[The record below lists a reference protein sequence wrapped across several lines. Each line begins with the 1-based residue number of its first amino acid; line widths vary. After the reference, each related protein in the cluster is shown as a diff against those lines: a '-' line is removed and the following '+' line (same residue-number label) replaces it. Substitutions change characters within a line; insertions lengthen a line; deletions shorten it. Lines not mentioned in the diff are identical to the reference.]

1 MNIGTQD
8 GIHEHLVQK
17 VLPQVVGNNLNL
29 TVTKPKHME
38 MTMTKINN
46 YIKRLI
52 MSFLAMAMIVI
63 PGTALAAMPDP
74 IKKDMLEKG
83 KKVYFKRCVWCHGVE
98 GGGDGPSAE
107 RLFTRPRNFIQGTFK
122 IRVTD
127 SGELP
132 MDINLINTVKNGLQ
146 GSAMPAWG
154 EFLAED
160 EILAVVQFVKSL
172 VQDREWDDEDEE
184 VNNVITGVGA
194 DLGDSG
200 KGALGDAPWA
210 ATTGPYHLG
219 VPQEHIDAGKELFMK
234 NKCWECHG
242 GEGRGDGN
250 PTMKDD
256 WGFPIV
262 AANWQQCWNFRGARR
277 DPFNPF
283 VIARTISTGL
293 NGTPMPNF
301 REQLTGPERWQVAA
315 FVNSLCPRKKIDPL
329 TNKPIPDFLI
339 QSVYTEGKVVEK
351 INDPS
356 WYSPDTDYRI
366 VPLAEELVDNPMKHH
381 IAMAGQITR
390 GKRNFDPKADN
401 LWVSSRWSAEDQAVY
416 YLVEYDLRFMS
427 EDPEYPDAVAIQWP
441 AKLQDLFG
449 AEKPY
454 FIFGDS
460 KKPVDVWK
468 ASFMAKDYS
477 ATNAPNDKGYQLD
490 VTVAETV
497 GNGFDAIAEKDSEA
511 KVEVVDSIFHQ
522 GRVKVMFKRALKTE
536 GEYDVQIPTEQFIP
550 VSFMQWAGRDKEHD
564 EHMAISTWYYT
575 ILKPALP
582 DSLYYMPPIIA
593 TIFICFQG
601 WLVWM
606 TKRTRKMYDTGKVQ
620 RDELPK

>member
-1 MNIGTQD
+1 
-8 GIHEHLVQK
+8 
-17 VLPQVVGNNLNL
+17 
-29 TVTKPKHME
+29 
-38 MTMTKINN
+38 MTKINN

-74 IKKDMLEKG
+74 IKKDLLEKG

-98 GGGDGPSAE
+98 GGGDGPSAD

-184 VNNVITGVGA
+184 VNNVITEISA
-194 DLGDSG
+194 DNG
-200 KGALGDAPWA
+200 KGPLGDAPWA
-210 ATTGPYHLG
+210 ATSGPYHLG
-219 VPQEHIDAGKELFMK
+219 VPQEHIDAGKELFIK
-234 NKCWECHG
+234 NKCFECHG

-277 DPFNPF
+277 DPYNPF

-468 ASFMAKDYS
+468 ASFMAKDYG
-477 ATNAPNDKGYQLD
+477 ATNAPNDIGYQLD
-490 VTVAETV
+490 VSGAETV
-497 GNGFDAIAEKDSEA
+497 GNGFDAIAEKDSEG

-536 GEYDVQIPTEQFIP
+536 GEFDVQIPTEQFIP

>member
-1 MNIGTQD
+1 M
-8 GIHEHLVQK
+8 
-17 VLPQVVGNNLNL
+17 VGNNFNL

-38 MTMTKINN
+38 MTMTKNNN

-52 MSFLAMAMIVI
+52 LSFLAMAMIVI
-63 PGTALAAMPDP
+63 PGTALAGTAPDP

-468 ASFMAKDYS
+468 ASFMAKDYG

-490 VTVAETV
+490 VSVKETV
-497 GNGFDAIAEKDSEA
+497 GNGFDAIAEKDSEGT
-511 KVEVVDSIFHQ
+511 VEVVDSIFHQ
-522 GRVKVMFKRALKTE
+522 GRVKIMFKRSLKTE
-536 GEYDVQIPTEQFIP
+536 GENDVQIPTEQFIP

>member
-1 MNIGTQD
+1 M
-8 GIHEHLVQK
+8 
-17 VLPQVVGNNLNL
+17 VGNNLNL

-98 GGGDGPSAE
+98 GGGDGPSAD

-184 VNNVITGVGA
+184 VNNVITEISA
-194 DLGDSG
+194 DNG
-200 KGALGDAPWA
+200 KGPLGDAPWGS
-210 ATTGPYHLG
+210 TSGPYHLG
-219 VPQEHIDAGKELFMK
+219 VPQEHIDAGKELFIK
-234 NKCWECHG
+234 NKCFECHG

-277 DPFNPF
+277 DAYNPF

-301 REQLTGPERWQVAA
+301 REQMTGPERWQVAA

-427 EDPEYPDAVAIQWP
+427 EDPEFPDAVAIQWP

-468 ASFMAKDYS
+468 ASFMAKDYG

>member
-1 MNIGTQD
+1 M
-8 GIHEHLVQK
+8 
-17 VLPQVVGNNLNL
+17 VGNNLNL

-98 GGGDGPSAE
+98 GGGDGPSAD

-160 EILAVVQFVKSL
+160 EILSVVQFVKSL

-184 VNNVITGVGA
+184 VNNVITEISA
-194 DLGDSG
+194 DNGKGPLGDP
-200 KGALGDAPWA
+200 PWA
-210 ATTGPYHLG
+210 ATKGPYHLG
-219 VPQEHIDAGKELFMK
+219 VPQEHIDAGKELFIK
-234 NKCWECHG
+234 NKCFECHG

-277 DPFNPF
+277 DAYNPF

-301 REQLTGPERWQVAA
+301 REQMTGPERWQVAA

-427 EDPEYPDAVAIQWP
+427 EDPEFPDAVAIQWP

-468 ASFMAKDYS
+468 ASFMAKDYG

>member
-1 MNIGTQD
+1 
-8 GIHEHLVQK
+8 
-17 VLPQVVGNNLNL
+17 
-29 TVTKPKHME
+29 
-38 MTMTKINN
+38 MTKNNN
-46 YIKRLI
+46 YIKRLFL
-52 MSFLAMAMIVI
+52 SFLAVVLIAV
-63 PGTALAAMPDP
+63 PGAALAGSPSP
-74 IKKDMLEKG
+74 INKDLLEKG

-98 GGGDGPSAE
+98 GGGDGPSAD

-184 VNNVITGVGA
+184 VNNVITEISA
-194 DLGDSG
+194 DNG
-200 KGALGDAPWA
+200 KGPLGDAPWGS
-210 ATTGPYHLG
+210 TSGPYHLG
-219 VPQEHIDAGKELFMK
+219 VPQEHIDAGKELFIK
-234 NKCWECHG
+234 NKCFECHG

-277 DPFNPF
+277 DAYNPF

-356 WYSPDTDYRI
+356 WASPDTDHRI
-366 VPLAEELVDNPMKHH
+366 VPLAEELLDNPKKHY

-390 GKRNFDPKADN
+390 GKRNFDPKTDN

-427 EDPEYPDAVAIQWP
+427 DDPEYPDAVAIEWP
-441 AKLQDLFG
+441 AKLQDLYG

-468 ASFMAKDYS
+468 ASFMAKDYG

-490 VTVAETV
+490 VSVTETV
-497 GNGFDAIAEKDSEA
+497 GNGFDAIAEKDSES

-522 GRVKVMFKRALKTE
+522 GRVKVMFKRSLKTE
-536 GEYDVQIPTEQFIP
+536 GENDVQIPIKQFIP
-550 VSFMQWAGRDKEHD
+550 VAFMQWAGRDKEHD

>member
-1 MNIGTQD
+1 MNIR
-8 GIHEHLVQK
+8 L
-17 VLPQVVGNNLNL
+17 L
-29 TVTKPKHME
+29 KPKHME
-38 MTMTKINN
+38 KNMTNINN
-46 YIKRLI
+46 IKRLI
-52 MSFLAMAMIVI
+52 FSILAVALVVMPA
-63 PGTALAAMPDP
+63 TAFGRMPDP
-74 IKKDMLEKG
+74 IKKDMLEAG

-98 GGGDGPSAE
+98 GGGDGPAAD

-122 IRVTD
+122 IRHTD

-132 MDINLINTVKNGLQ
+132 LDINLINTVKNGLQ

-154 EFLAED
+154 EFLSEQ
-160 EILAVVQFVKSL
+160 EILSVVQFVKSL

-184 VNNVITGVGA
+184 VNNVITEIAA
-194 DLGDSG
+194 DNG
-200 KGALGDAPWA
+200 KGPLGDAPWGS
-210 ATTGPYHLG
+210 TQGPYHLG

-283 VIARTISTGL
+283 IIARTISTGL

-301 REQLTGPERWQVAA
+301 REQLTGTERWQVAA

-329 TNKPIPDFLI
+329 TNKPVPDFLI
-339 QSVYTEGKVVEK
+339 QSVYTEGPVVPK
-351 INDPS
+351 IDDPS
-356 WYSPDTDYRI
+356 WASADDDYRI
-366 VPLAEELVDNPMKHH
+366 IEPTEEQKDNPRRHH

-390 GKRNFDPKADN
+390 GKRNFDPKTDN
-401 LWVSSRWSAEDQAVY
+401 LWVTSRWSAEENAVY

-427 EDPEYPDAVAIQWP
+427 TDPEYPDAVAIQWP

-454 FIFGDS
+454 FINGDS
-460 KKPVDVWK
+460 KKPVDIWK
-468 ASFMAKDYS
+468 ASFLAQDYN
-477 ATNAPNDKGYQLD
+477 ATNAPKPEGYKLD
-490 VTVAETV
+490 VNVEETT
-497 GNGFDAIAEKDSEA
+497 GWGFDAIKAKESEGQ
-511 KVEVVDSIFHQ
+511 VQVVDSIFHQ
-522 GRVKVMFKRALKTE
+522 GRVKVMFKRALTTD
-536 GEYDVQIPTEQFIP
+536 GEFDVQIPTEKFIP
-550 VSFMQWAGRDKEHD
+550 VSFLQWAGRDKEKD

-582 DSLYYMPPIIA
+582 ASLYYMPPIMA
-593 TIFICFQG
+593 VIFVCFQG
-601 WLVWM
+601 WLIWM
-606 TKRTRKMYDTGKVQ
+606 TKRARKMYDEGKIR
-620 RDELPK
+620 RDELPQ

>member
-1 MNIGTQD
+1 
-8 GIHEHLVQK
+8 
-17 VLPQVVGNNLNL
+17 
-29 TVTKPKHME
+29 
-38 MTMTKINN
+38 
-46 YIKRLI
+46 
-52 MSFLAMAMIVI
+52 
-63 PGTALAAMPDP
+63 
-74 IKKDMLEKG
+74 
-83 KKVYFKRCVWCHGVE
+83 
-98 GGGDGPSAE
+98 
-107 RLFTRPRNFIQGTFK
+107 
-122 IRVTD
+122 
-127 SGELP
+127 

-184 VNNVITGVGA
+184 VSNVITEISA
-194 DLGDSG
+194 DNG
-200 KGALGDAPWA
+200 KGPLGDAPWG
-210 ATTGPYHLG
+210 ATSGPYHLG
-219 VPQEHIDAGKELFMK
+219 VPQEHIDAGKELFIK
-234 NKCWECHG
+234 NKCFECHG

-277 DPFNPF
+277 DAYNPF

-339 QSVYTEGKVVEK
+339 QSVYTEGPVVGK
-351 INDPS
+351 IDDPS
-356 WYSPDTDYRI
+356 WASPDTDHRI
-366 VPLAEELVDNPMKHH
+366 VPLAEELLDNPVKHY

-390 GKRNFDPKADN
+390 GKRNFDPKTDN
-401 LWVSSRWSAEDQAVY
+401 LWVSSRWSAEEQAVY
-416 YLVEYDLRFMS
+416 YLVEYHVRFMS
-427 EDPEYPDAVAIQWP
+427 DDPEYPDAVAIEWP
-441 AKLQDLFG
+441 AKLQDLYG

-468 ASFMAKDYS
+468 ASFMAKDYG

-490 VTVAETV
+490 VSVTETV
-497 GNGFDAIAEKDSEA
+497 GNGFDAIAEKDSES

-522 GRVKVMFKRALKTE
+522 GRVKVMFKRSLKTE
-536 GEYDVQIPTEQFIP
+536 GENDVQIPVKQFIP
-550 VSFMQWAGRDKEHD
+550 VAFMQWAGRDKEHD

-593 TIFICFQG
+593 AIFICFQG

-606 TKRTRKMYDTGKVQ
+606 TKRTRKMYDIGKVQ

>member
-1 MNIGTQD
+1 MF
-8 GIHEHLVQK
+8 
-17 VLPQVVGNNLNL
+17 
-29 TVTKPKHME
+29 
-38 MTMTKINN
+38 
-46 YIKRLI
+46 
-52 MSFLAMAMIVI
+52 FLAVALFAT
-63 PGTALAAMPDP
+63 PGAVFAGVPDGV
-74 IKKDMLEKG
+74 KKDLLEKG

-107 RLFTRPRNFIQGTFK
+107 RLYTRPRNFIQGTFK
-122 IRVTD
+122 IRTTD

-132 MDINLINTVKNGLQ
+132 MESDLIKTVKNGLQ

-160 EILAVVQFVKSL
+160 EIVAVVNFVKTL
-172 VQDREWDDEDEE
+172 VQDRSFDDTEDEE
-184 VNNVITGVGA
+184 VNNVITGIAA
-194 DLGDSG
+194 DNG
-200 KGALGDAPWA
+200 KGPLGDAPWA

-219 VPQEHIDAGKELFMK
+219 VPQEHIDAGKELFIK
-234 NKCWECHG
+234 NKCMECHG

-262 AANWQQCWNFRGARR
+262 AANWQECWNFRGARR

-283 VIARTISTGL
+283 NVARTISTGL
-293 NGTPMPNF
+293 NGSPMPNF
-301 REQLTGPERWQVAA
+301 REQMTGKERWQVAA

-329 TNKPIPDFLI
+329 TNKPVPDFLI
-339 QSVYTEGKVVEK
+339 QSVYTEGPVVPK
-351 INDPS
+351 ITDPS
-356 WYSPDTDYRI
+356 WASPYTDHRI
-366 VPLAEELVDNPMKHH
+366 VPLAEELVDNPMRHY

-390 GKRNFDPKADN
+390 GKRNFDPKTDN
-401 LWVSSRWSAEDQAVY
+401 LWVSSRWSAEEQAVY
-416 YLVEYDLRFMS
+416 YLVEYDNRFLS
-427 EDPEYPDAVAIQWP
+427 TDPEYPDAVAIQWP
-441 AKLQDLFG
+441 GQLQDLFG

-454 FIFGDS
+454 FIYGDS

-468 ASFMAKDYS
+468 ASFMAKDYN

-490 VTVAETV
+490 VSVAEFK
-497 GNGFDAIAEKDSEA
+497 GNGFDAIADKESEG

-522 GRVKVMFKRALKTE
+522 GRVKVMFKRALTTE
-536 GEYDVQIPTEQFIP
+536 GADDVQIPSEKFIP
-550 VSFMQWAGRDKEHD
+550 VSFMQWAGWDKEHD

-582 DSLYYMPPIIA
+582 ASLYYMPPIIA
-593 TIFICFQG
+593 AVFICFQG

-606 TKRTRKMYDTGKVQ
+606 TKRTRKMYDAGKVQ

>member
-1 MNIGTQD
+1 MG
-8 GIHEHLVQK
+8 
-17 VLPQVVGNNLNL
+17 
-29 TVTKPKHME
+29 
-38 MTMTKINN
+38 MTMTNNN

-52 MSFLAMAMIVI
+52 LSFLAVALIAV
-63 PGTALAAMPDP
+63 PGTALAGAPDAV
-74 IKKDMLEKG
+74 KKDLLEKG

-98 GGGDGPSAE
+98 GGGDGPSAD

-122 IRVTD
+122 IRTTD

-132 MDINLINTVKNGLQ
+132 MEADLIKTVKNGLP

-154 EFLAED
+154 EFLSLD
-160 EILAVVQFVKSL
+160 EITAAVNFVKTL
-172 VQDREWDDEDEE
+172 VQDRDFNDTEDEE
-184 VNNVITGVGA
+184 VNIQDFGTN
-194 DLGDSG
+194 
-200 KGALGDAPWA
+200 PWG
-210 ATTGPYHLG
+210 TTGPYHLG
-219 VPQEHIDAGKELFMK
+219 VPQADIDAGKEIFMK
-234 NKCWECHG
+234 NKCFECHG

-262 AANWQQCWNFRGARR
+262 AADWQQCWNFRGSRR
-277 DPFNPF
+277 NHYDPFN
-283 VIARTISTGL
+283 VVRTISTGL

-301 REQLTGPERWQVAA
+301 KDQIKVEDRWKIAA
-315 FVNSLCPRKKIDPL
+315 FVNSLCPRKNIDKL
-329 TNKPIPDFLI
+329 TNKPVPDFLI
-339 QSVYTEGKVVEK
+339 QSVYTEGNVVGK
-351 INDPS
+351 IDDPS
-356 WYSPDTDYRI
+356 WASPDTDSRI
-366 VPLAEELVDNPMKHH
+366 VALSEEQAENPLKHY

-390 GKRNFDPKADN
+390 GKRNFDPKTDN
-401 LWVSSRWSAEDQAVY
+401 LWVSSRWSAEEGAVY
-416 YLVEYDLRFMS
+416 YLVEYHQRFMS
-427 EDPEYPDAVAIQWP
+427 QDPEFPDAVAMQWP

-468 ASFMAKDYS
+468 ASFMTKDYS

-490 VTVAETV
+490 VSVKETVA
-497 GNGFDAIAEKDSEA
+497 NGFDAIADKESEG

-522 GRVKVMFKRALKTE
+522 GRVKVMFKRSLTTE
-536 GEYDVQIPTEQFIP
+536 GEFDVQIPSEQFIP
-550 VSFMQWAGRDKEHD
+550 VSFFQWSGRDKEHD

-582 DSLYYMPPIIA
+582 ASLYYMPPIIA
-593 TIFICFQG
+593 AIFICFQG

-606 TKRTRKMYDTGKVQ
+606 TKRTRKMYDEGKMR

>member
-1 MNIGTQD
+1 
-8 GIHEHLVQK
+8 
-17 VLPQVVGNNLNL
+17 
-29 TVTKPKHME
+29 ME

-98 GGGDGPSAE
+98 GGGDGPSAD

-160 EILAVVQFVKSL
+160 EILSVVQFVKSL

-184 VNNVITGVGA
+184 VNNVITEISA
-194 DLGDSG
+194 DNGKGPLGDP
-200 KGALGDAPWA
+200 PWA
-210 ATTGPYHLG
+210 ATKGPYHLG
-219 VPQEHIDAGKELFMK
+219 VPQEHIDAGKELFIK
-234 NKCWECHG
+234 NKCFECHG

-277 DPFNPF
+277 DAYNPF

-301 REQLTGPERWQVAA
+301 REQMTGPERWQVAA

-427 EDPEYPDAVAIQWP
+427 EDPEFPDAVAIQWP

-468 ASFMAKDYS
+468 ASFMAKDYG

>member
-1 MNIGTQD
+1 
-8 GIHEHLVQK
+8 
-17 VLPQVVGNNLNL
+17 
-29 TVTKPKHME
+29 
-38 MTMTKINN
+38 MTNNN

-52 MSFLAMAMIVI
+52 LSFLAVALIAV
-63 PGTALAAMPDP
+63 PGVALAAAPEP
-74 IKKDMLEKG
+74 IKQDMLEQG

-98 GGGDGPSAE
+98 GGGDGPSAD

-122 IRVTD
+122 IRTTD

-132 MDINLINTVKNGLQ
+132 MEQNLIDTVKNGLQ

-154 EFLAED
+154 EFLSD
-160 EILAVVQFVKSL
+160 SEIKSVVQFVKTL
-172 VQDREWDDEDEE
+172 VQDRDFGDVDEE
-184 VNNVITGVGA
+184 VNIQDFGTN
-194 DLGDSG
+194 
-200 KGALGDAPWA
+200 PWG
-210 ATTGPYHLG
+210 TKGPYHLG
-219 VPQEHIDAGKELFMK
+219 VPQEAIDQGKEVFIK
-234 NKCWECHG
+234 NKCFECHG

-262 AANWQQCWNFRGARR
+262 AADWQQCWNFRGSRR
-277 DPFNPF
+277 DPYNPF
-283 VIARTISTGL
+283 NIVRTVSTGL

-301 REQLTGPERWQVAA
+301 KDQVTVEDRWKLAA
-315 FVNSLCPRKKIDPL
+315 FVNSLCPRKNIDKL
-329 TNKPIPDFLI
+329 TNKPVPDFLI
-339 QSVYTEGKVVEK
+339 QSIYTEGPVAPK
-351 INDPS
+351 IDDPS
-356 WYSPDTDYRI
+356 WQTPDTDSRI
-366 VPLAEELVDNPMKHH
+366 VAYPEDQTDNPKKHY

-401 LWVSSRWSAEDQAVY
+401 LWVSSRWSAEENAVY
-416 YLVEYDLRFMS
+416 YLVEYHIRFLS
-427 EDPEYPDAVAIQWP
+427 SDPEYPDAVAIQWP
-441 AKLQDLFG
+441 ARLQDLFG

-468 ASFMAKDYS
+468 ANFMVKDYN
-477 ATNAPNDKGYQLD
+477 ATNAPNEKGYQLD
-490 VTVAETV
+490 VSVKETVA
-497 GNGFDAIAEKDSEA
+497 NGFDAIADKESES

-522 GRVKVMFKRALKTE
+522 GRVKIMFKRSLTTE
-536 GEYDVQIPTEQFIP
+536 GEFDVQIPQEQFIP

-582 DSLYYMPPIIA
+582 ASLYYMPPIMA
-593 TIFICFQG
+593 VVFVCLQG

-606 TKRTRKMYDTGKVQ
+606 TKRTRKMYDEGKMI

>member
-1 MNIGTQD
+1 
-8 GIHEHLVQK
+8 
-17 VLPQVVGNNLNL
+17 
-29 TVTKPKHME
+29 ME

-98 GGGDGPSAE
+98 GGGDGPSAD

-160 EILAVVQFVKSL
+160 EILSVVQFVKSL

-184 VNNVITGVGA
+184 VNNVITEISA
-194 DLGDSG
+194 DNGKGPLGDP
-200 KGALGDAPWA
+200 PWA
-210 ATTGPYHLG
+210 ATKGPYHLG
-219 VPQEHIDAGKELFMK
+219 VPQEHIDAGKELFIK
-234 NKCWECHG
+234 NKCFECHG

-277 DPFNPF
+277 DAYNPF

-301 REQLTGPERWQVAA
+301 REQMTGPERWQVAA

-401 LWVSSRWSAEDQAVY
+401 LWVSSRWSAEDQAIY

-427 EDPEYPDAVAIQWP
+427 EDPEFPDAVAIQWP

-468 ASFMAKDYS
+468 ASFMAKDYG

-490 VTVAETV
+490 VSVKETV
-497 GNGFDAIAEKDSEA
+497 GNGFDAIAEKDSEGT
-511 KVEVVDSIFHQ
+511 VEVVDSIFHQ
-522 GRVKVMFKRALKTE
+522 GRVKIMFKRALKTE
-536 GEYDVQIPTEQFIP
+536 GEFDVQIPTEQFIP

>member
-1 MNIGTQD
+1 
-8 GIHEHLVQK
+8 
-17 VLPQVVGNNLNL
+17 
-29 TVTKPKHME
+29 ME

-74 IKKDMLEKG
+74 IKKDLLEKG

-98 GGGDGPSAE
+98 GGGDGPSAD

-184 VNNVITGVGA
+184 VNNVITEISA
-194 DLGDSG
+194 DNG
-200 KGALGDAPWA
+200 KGPLGDAPWA
-210 ATTGPYHLG
+210 ATSGPYHLG
-219 VPQEHIDAGKELFMK
+219 VPQEHIDAGKELFIK
-234 NKCWECHG
+234 NKCFECHG

-277 DPFNPF
+277 DPYNPF

-468 ASFMAKDYS
+468 ASFMAKDYG